1 MVWLILC
8 KNRNHEMHQIRPEG
22 WGLLVPPFD
31 QVCFVST
38 SWVPVFM
45 SSLYYFSS
53 SISSYSWNSSE
64 DGGNIEETEPSE
76 MLRMH
81 LVLNIEGF
89 PRALLR
95 TVTFNGVVCGV
106 WTQRF
111 KLRKFCFS
119 WVHQGLFHAN
129 LLHWALTKCRYSSVV
144 FNMVICFGTSD
155 FSACQKV
162 HTT

>member
-1 MVWLILC
+1 
-8 KNRNHEMHQIRPEG
+8 
-22 WGLLVPPFD
+22 
-31 QVCFVST
+31 
-38 SWVPVFM
+38 M

-64 DGGNIEETEPSE
+64 DGGNVEETEPSE

-111 KLRKFCFS
+111 KTRNTVSVGFIRALSCKLFALGIDQMMIQQCGFQHGDLLWNLRLFCMS
-119 WVHQGLFHAN
+119 ESAHHL
-129 LLHWALTKCRYSSVV
+129 
-144 FNMVICFGTSD
+144 
-155 FSACQKV
+155 ACQIYLQEKIWEV
-162 HTT
+162 SEII